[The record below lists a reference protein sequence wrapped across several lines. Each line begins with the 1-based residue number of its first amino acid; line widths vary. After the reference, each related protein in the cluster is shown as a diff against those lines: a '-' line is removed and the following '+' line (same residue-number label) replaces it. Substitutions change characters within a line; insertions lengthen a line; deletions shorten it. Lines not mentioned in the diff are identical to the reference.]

1 MATEDI
7 LIRYRADVSQLTADL
22 DKLVKQQED
31 LVDATK
37 DTNTAINKSVSAQEY
52 AAKKRVQLLETEQEK
67 LKTLKQAQKLAFD
80 PTEIQKFN
88 NQIAESQKRIELLG
102 GKVKGQSSIF
112 KSFSDS
118 ALSSIKGIG
127 VGLAAAFSFG
137 AIKSFA
143 EESFAAFQDAEKSA
157 NKLKFAIVDIGGQSI
172 NVYDKL
178 IAQSEALQKITIF
191 SDDDIQNAQTLLA
204 NFGLTGKQIED
215 LIPKLADFATVTG
228 TDIASAAQQVGAGLE
243 GAGREFKK
251 YGIEV
256 DASKSR
262 QENFNNILNGFT
274 KFAGSAAAA
283 TQTVSGKLAQ
293 QRNEVN
299 NLQEQLGERLAPA
312 FLKIQQVGLKVLDVV
327 TRLFG
332 IKQQTD
338 LEKTTSALRAQQ
350 SEFIVLSETL
360 KKTNISQEVRKNLI
374 QEINDKYGKYL
385 PNLLTEKSSLKDIEE
400 AQKAV
405 NKQIEGRILLA
416 SLEKEITK
424 VLEETVQAQGLIITQ
439 EKELSKN
446 KLNTND
452 NAAAANAQQK
462 LSNDLIKL
470 GTKQIGINNDKIVQL
485 KETYK
490 RLADSLGIVTD
501 EVKTENQVI
510 NDNSKDAKKA
520 AEERLK
526 QIQALEKQLQELN
539 NQEKKLKIEGIQPE
553 TFDEA
558 IDKINQL
565 KKIEEDRINADIA
578 GKKKAANGDKGV
590 IDALEKVRLKQL
602 EILNLTTNVQEL
614 DVFKKITEA
623 AQKAQDELAKLN
635 IQIGIEVATEDVKA
649 ATDKVAKAFD
659 ELGKSITVSTSEKAQ
674 QAVMNETDALNAALQ
689 EQAALRKKAIED
701 QARLDAAAV
710 TEFTGGED
718 QKTLIYAKAQDE
730 INKIDKE
737 TNASITKNNKDANDA
752 IKKNTEDTKAAV
764 LDSITQQAQEFSN
777 LFNEVTGLYN
787 QFAEQQVQ
795 SIEKVRDAQLAAID
809 ESLKANQD
817 AYEARAI
824 TEREAV
830 ENERQLQADRVKA
843 EEEAQKKIREIKR
856 KQAILDKAA
865 ALVSIAINTAV
876 AVSKITAEA
885 ALASPFLIPLI
896 IAQGAAQAAAV
907 IAQPIPYRK
916 GSKDT
921 GRKGH
926 MARVG
931 EEGEEIVYMPQNSKV
946 LPSRQTRKYGE
957 VIDAMFD
964 NNLDKYI
971 NKHYITPAL
980 VAQKRA
986 YEGQQSKNFA
996 DNMAQSIYYN
1006 QTGLTASDLESQ
1018 RKRGQY
1024 IRNVDELANA
1034 IAKHIPKYD
1043 PYRA

>member
-52 AAKKRVQLLETEQEK
+52 AAKKRTQLLAQEENNLRNIK
-67 LKTLKQAQKLAFD
+67 KAQKEAFD
-80 PTEIQKFN
+80 PVQIEKY
-88 NQIAESQKRIELLG
+88 NQQ
-102 GKVKGQSSIF
+102 
-112 KSFSDS
+112 
-118 ALSSIKGIG
+118 
-127 VGLAAAFSFG
+127 
-137 AIKSFA
+137 
-143 EESFAAFQDAEKSA
+143 
-157 NKLKFAIVDIGGQSI
+157 
-172 NVYDKL
+172 
-178 IAQSEALQKITIF
+178 IAQSEKRIDALKGTYNKVKDTAQNANKEILDGINRIAGAFGIAFSAEAVISFAKQTIDAFMQAEEAANRLKNAIVGINGESEAAFNRLIQQSSQLQDITIF
-191 SDDDIQNAQTLLA
+191 SDDDIQAAQTQLA
-204 NFGLTGKQIED
+204 NYGLLSNQIEEI
-215 LIPKLADFATVTG
+215 LPKLADFASVTG
-228 TDIASAAQQVGAGLE
+228 TDIVSAAQQIGAGLQ

-251 YGIEV
+251 FGIDVNATKTEL
-256 DASKSR
+256 
-262 QENFNNILNGFT
+262 ENFNAISEGLNKFQGQAAKATETLSGQLKQTANEANNLEEIIGSKFAASFTNFKKGALEATAALLGFKEASQQKADTRIVTGINKQLEYAAELEQKYGRQIVDTNQILEERKKTITDLALGIALQNEQAKQQLVEEEKGITATVVGRSRATIKLNEQIEANNELLRQYQVELDYIDGIAAKEKEKAEAAARTLTAEKVRGKSLAELNIL
-274 KFAGSAAAA
+274 
-283 TQTVSGKLAQ
+283 
-293 QRNEVN
+293 
-299 NLQEQLGERLAPA
+299 
-312 FLKIQQVGLKVLDVV
+312 
-327 TRLFG
+327 
-332 IKQQTD
+332 
-338 LEKTTSALRAQQ
+338 LEKQKEKYDIIGQANER
-350 SEFIVLSETL
+350 I
-360 KKTNISQEVRKNLI
+360 I
-374 QEINDKYGKYL
+374 QAEID
-385 PNLLTEKSSLKDIEE
+385 
-400 AQKAV
+400 AQK
-405 NKQIEGRILLA
+405 KA
-416 SLEKEITK
+416 SE
-424 VLEETVQAQGLIITQ
+424 A
-439 EKELSKN
+439 
-446 KLNTND
+446 
-452 NAAAANAQQK
+452 
-462 LSNDLIKL
+462 
-470 GTKQIGINNDKIVQL
+470 
-485 KETYK
+485 
-490 RLADSLGIVTD
+490 
-501 EVKTENQVI
+501 
-510 NDNSKDAKKA
+510 AKKA
-520 AEERLK
+520 AEERQKNLD
-526 QIQALEKQLQELN
+526 ALTKQLADLDAQAR
-539 NQEKKLKIEGIQPE
+539 KLKIEAIQPE

-558 IDKINQL
+558 IAKINEL

-578 GKKKAANGDKGV
+578 GKKKAANGDQAV
-590 IDALEKVRLKQL
+590 IAALEKVRLKQL
-602 EILNLTTNVQEL
+602 EVLGLTTNAQEL

-635 IQIGIEVATEDVKA
+635 IQIGIEIATEDVKA

-659 ELGKSITVSTSEKAQ
+659 ELGKSITVSTSDKAQ

-710 TEFTGGED
+710 NEFTGGED

-824 TEREAV
+824 TEREAI

-1034 IAKHIPKYD
+1034 IAKHLPKYD